1 MRRRVIS
8 SINKRKRMETLQEGE
23 PKDVIAATEEVKNS
37 ALILLAETGLRFES
51 KRTKRLANS
60 AHPIVEQRDF
70 GSEI

>member
-1 MRRRVIS
+1 
-8 SINKRKRMETLQEGE
+8 METLQEGE
-23 PKDVIAATEEVKNS
+23 PKDVIAATEEVKNM
-37 ALILLAETGLRFES
+37 ILLAETGLRFES

>member
-1 MRRRVIS
+1 
-8 SINKRKRMETLQEGE
+8 METLQEGE

-51 KRTKRLANS
+51 KRLANS